1 MTLDSEIRI
10 SLQRIEN
17 SLQNKL
23 ELRDFRN
30 LQLAKAYLEEGQ
42 VATAMQ
48 FLKRIDR
55 NIAPTTQQVIVQS
68 LFVRA
73 LILVHNLQFTE
84 AQALLVRL
92 RKMKS
97 EIFRLDDELEKDIEK
112 IIHDIKIHQQATVL
126 RERAESEEA
135 IANFRESTAELLNL
149 YLEQARKLLK

>member
-1 MTLDSEIRI
+1 VVLSSEIRI

-48 FLKRIDR
+48 FLKRIDHY
-55 NIAPTTQQVIVQS
+55 IAPSTQQVIMQS

-92 RKMKS
+92 RKMKG
-97 EIFRLDDELEKDIEK
+97 ELFRLDEDLERDIEK
-112 IIHDIKIHQQATVL
+112 VIHDIKIHQQASIL

-135 IANFRESTAELLNL
+135 MDSFRESTEVMLNQ
-149 YLEQARKLLK
+149 YLEQARRLLK